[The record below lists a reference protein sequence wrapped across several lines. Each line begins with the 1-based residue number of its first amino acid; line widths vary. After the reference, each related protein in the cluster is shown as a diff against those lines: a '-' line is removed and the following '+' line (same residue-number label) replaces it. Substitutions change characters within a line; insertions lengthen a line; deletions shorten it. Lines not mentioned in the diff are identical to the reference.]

1 MTSYSRPQIIGL
13 AVLIGLVLAG
23 TVVYLAKSGAAQ
35 VSSGPVKLIQPG
47 GTSAETVTPSE
58 PEKPRTVSVH
68 VSGKVAKPGVYELEP
83 GSRVQ
88 DAIKA
93 AGGASGNADLG
104 TINLAEKLQDG
115 QQIYIAPKGQVPPPV
130 VSVVRGGDSSSGK
143 HAASGSKA
151 GGSGVE
157 KYKKPGQGTVSIN
170 SASVDELQHL
180 VGIGPAMA
188 QRIIDYRKEHGGFKS
203 VDELEEV
210 KGIGPKTLAKM
221 KPFVR
226 L

>member
-23 TVVYLAKSGAAQ
+23 TVVYLSRSGAAQ
-35 VSSGPVKLIQPG
+35 VSSGPVQLIQPG
-47 GTSAETVTPSE
+47 GTSAETATPSE
-58 PEKPRTVSVH
+58 PERPRTVSVH
-68 VSGKVAKPGVYELEP
+68 VSGKVAKPGVYELDP
-83 GSRVQ
+83 GSRVR
-88 DAIKA
+88 DAIEA
-93 AGGASGNADLG
+93 AGGASGNADLE
-104 TINLAEKLQDG
+104 TINLADKLQDG
-115 QQIYIAPKGQVPPPV
+115 QQIYIAPKGQVAPPV

-143 HAASGSKA
+143 HAASG
-151 GGSGVE
+151 GSGIE
-157 KYKKPGQGTVSIN
+157 KYKNPGDGTVSIN
-170 SASVDELQHL
+170 SADVNDLQHL
-180 VGIGPAMA
+180 VGVGPAMA

>member
-23 TVVYLAKSGAAQ
+23 TVVYLAKSGVTQ
-35 VSSGPVKLIQPG
+35 ISSGPVKLIQPG
-47 GTSAETVTPSE
+47 GASAEAVTPSE

-68 VSGKVAKPGVYELEP
+68 VAGKVAKPGVYELEP
-83 GSRVQ
+83 GGRVR
-88 DAIKA
+88 DAIEA
-93 AGGASGNADLG
+93 AGGPSGNADLE

-115 QQIYIAPKGQVPPPV
+115 QQIYVAPKGQVPPPV

-143 HAASGSKA
+143 RAGSESKG
-151 GGSGVE
+151 GGSGVQ
-157 KYKKPGQGTVSIN
+157 KYKNPGDGTVSIN
-170 SASVDELQHL
+170 GADANDLQHL
-180 VGIGPAMA
+180 VGVGPAMA

-221 KPFVR
+221 KPFVK

>member
-1 MTSYSRPQIIGL
+1 MPGYSRNQAIGIIAL
-13 AVLIGLVLAG
+13 VVIVLIG
-23 TVVYLAKSGAAQ
+23 TVVYLSRSGAAQ
-35 VSSGPVKLIQPG
+35 MTSGPVKLIQPG
-47 GTSAETVTPSE
+47 GTSSETVTSSE

-83 GSRVQ
+83 GSRVR
-88 DAIKA
+88 DAIEA
-93 AGGASGNADLG
+93 AGGASQGADLE

-115 QQIYIAPKGQVPPPV
+115 QQIYIAPRGQVPPPV
-130 VSVVRGGDSSSGK
+130 VSVVRSGDSSSGK
-143 HAASGSKA
+143 YAASGSKDV
-151 GGSGVE
+151 GSGIE
-157 KYKKPGQGTVSIN
+157 KYKNPGDGMVSIN
-170 SASVDELQHL
+170 SADVNDLQHL
-180 VGIGPAMA
+180 VGVGPAMA

-203 VDELEEV
+203 VEELEEV

>member
-1 MTSYSRPQIIGL
+1 MTSYSRPQIIGV
-13 AVLIGLVLAG
+13 AVLLAIVLAG
-23 TVVYLAKSGAAQ
+23 TVFYLSKSGAAQ
-35 VSSGPVKLIQPG
+35 MTSGPVKLIQPG
-47 GTSAETVTPSE
+47 GASAETVTSSD

-83 GSRVQ
+83 GGRVQ
-88 DAIKA
+88 DAIEA
-93 AGGASGNADLG
+93 AGGASGNADLE

-130 VSVVRGGDSSSGK
+130 VSVVRGGEPSSGIR
-143 HAASGSKA
+143 ASGSSK
-151 GGSGVE
+151 GGSSGTQ
-157 KYKKPGQGTVSIN
+157 KYKKAGDGTVSIN
-170 SASVDELQHL
+170 SASAEELQHL
-180 VGIGPAMA
+180 VGVGPAMA

-221 KPFVR
+221 KPFVK

>member
-23 TVVYLAKSGAAQ
+23 TVAYLAKSGAAQ
-35 VSSGPVKLIQPG
+35 ISSGHVKLIQPG
-47 GTSAETVTPSE
+47 GASAETTSAE

-93 AGGASGNADLG
+93 AGGASGNADLE

-130 VSVVRGGDSSSGK
+130 VSVVRGGGSSSGK
-143 HAASGSKA
+143 RAAS

-157 KYKKPGQGTVSIN
+157 KYKKPGDGTVSIN
-170 SASVDELQHL
+170 SASADELQHL
-180 VGIGPAMA
+180 VGVGPAMA

-221 KPFVR
+221 KPFVK